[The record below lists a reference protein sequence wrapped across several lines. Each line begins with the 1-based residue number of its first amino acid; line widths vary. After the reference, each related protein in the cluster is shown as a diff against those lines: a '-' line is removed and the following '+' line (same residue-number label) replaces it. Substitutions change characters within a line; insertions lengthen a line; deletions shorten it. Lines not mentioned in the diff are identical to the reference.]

1 MFIFITYFFGRLT
14 KRNTLL
20 TLIKIYDKIFLQF
33 DYIKYKVVILT
44 LKSVEIFTD
53 GACSGNTGAGGYGAI
68 LRYLGTTKE
77 ISGGASNTTNNR
89 MELLAVIEALN
100 LLKEPCNVT
109 LTTDSK
115 YVVDAIQKG
124 WLKSWVGSNWKNGK
138 VKNIDLWQRLLPL
151 LDKHSVQFVWVKGHN
166 GHPEN
171 ERCDQLA
178 VLQKDNFNNI

>member
-1 MFIFITYFFGRLT
+1 M
-14 KRNTLL
+14 